1 MQTIR
6 EIRKSTGLSQT
17 EFGLRLGGIPL
28 RTIQDWEGKKHAPAD
43 WVIELIAFR
52 VQHDPALRKD
62 AAVKE
67 P

>member
-17 EFGLRLGGIPL
+17 EFGRRLGGIPP
-28 RTIQDWEGKKHAPAD
+28 RTLQDWEAERRTPPD

-52 VQHDPALRKD
+52 VQHDPTLRKD